1 MQNELKH
8 VALHSFI
15 VVQEIQEVGL
25 QSQRQYVYTILHEAT
40 SKKIW
45 KAYYMGEK
53 LNVQDI
59 NGETEVSKEQTT
71 TLPTKRK
78 WW

>member
-1 MQNELKH
+1 
-8 VALHSFI
+8 
-15 VVQEIQEVGL
+15 
-25 QSQRQYVYTILHEAT
+25 
-40 SKKIW
+40 
-45 KAYYMGEK
+45 MGEK